1 MGKHSVWRFVEGW
14 KTLENMKE
22 VLAESGLN
30 CRPRVEVLERRRF
43 MKEKV
48 GTRGTGLN

>member
-1 MGKHSVWRFVEGW
+1 MGKHSVWRVVEGW

-30 CRPRVEVLERRRF
+30 CRPRVEVLGRRSF
-43 MKEKV
+43 MNEKV
-48 GTRGTGLN
+48 GRRDTGLN